1 LGAVPQPSFVF
12 AAPKPERQQLKWLL
26 YSLVIFTVVYAATV
40 VFVETDTVTP
50 LFDVLFFVSIILIPV
65 VMTMSVLRY
74 RLFDIDLII
83 RKTLVY
89 GLLTGLLTAVY
100 FGSVVA
106 LQSVLRGEGN
116 SSVTV
121 ASSTLLITASFN
133 PLRRRIQLLIDR
145 RLFRS
150 KYNAQVVIERFGG
163 AAQNEANLETL
174 SADLMAVIEETIKPS
189 SGELWIRQS
198 AQGSQ
203 RQEAG
208 VG

>member
-26 YSLVIFTVVYAATV
+26 YSLVIFTVIYAATV
-40 VFVETDTVTP
+40 VFVGSDTVTP

-100 FGSVVA
+100 FGSWWRCRVCFVA
-106 LQSVLRGEGN
+106 K
-116 SSVTV
+116 
-121 ASSTLLITASFN
+121 ATLL
-133 PLRRRIQLLIDR
+133 
-145 RLFRS
+145 
-150 KYNAQVVIERFGG
+150 
-163 AAQNEANLETL
+163 
-174 SADLMAVIEETIKPS
+174 
-189 SGELWIRQS
+189 
-198 AQGSQ
+198 
-203 RQEAG
+203 
-208 VG
+208 